1 MKPISVKISWSG
13 RLIAVQPRIRL
24 LRSFDQRN
32 HNHLGYSLFIS
43 GVVDGQERE
52 FLLGIGKAA
61 QTKYQFKAGD
71 VVRGDACPVADSRTE
86 VVEFYKTSK
95 LEIIEQTGPA
105 VIAPPPWIGI
115 PPDLDTYRQRGHRRL
130 DVRSYAAHCRQCI
143 WGCLMP
149 VEMIIDQ
156 WNPDKKQYRTET
168 FCYGPKSCLLYKAGP
183 TRKVPGRKGMTWEEE
198 DWVDEEATSHRG
210 VDD

>member
-1 MKPISVKISWSG
+1 MNTIVKISWSG

-32 HNHLGYSLFIS
+32 HNYMGYALLVS

-52 FLLGIGKAA
+52 FLIGIGKAA
-61 QTKYQFKAGD
+61 QAKYQFKAGD
-71 VVRGDACPVADSRTE
+71 LVRGDAYPVADSRTE
-86 VVEFYKTSK
+86 TVEFYKTSK
-95 LEIIEQTGPA
+95 LEIVEQSDPA
-105 VIAPPPWIGI
+105 IIIPPPWFGI
-115 PPDLDTYRQRGHRRL
+115 PPELEIYRQRGHRRL
-130 DVRSYAAHCRQCI
+130 DPRTYASHCKQCI

-156 WNPDKKQYRTET
+156 WKPDKIQYRTET
-168 FCYGPKSCLLYKAGP
+168 FCYGPKSCELYNAGP

-198 DWVDEEATSHRG
+198 AWVDEEATAHRG
-210 VDD
+210 IDD

>member
-32 HNHLGYSLFIS
+32 HNYLGYSLFIS

-52 FLLGIGKAA
+52 FLLGIGKAS

-71 VVRGDACPVADSRTE
+71 VVRGDAYPVADSRTE

-95 LEIIEQTGPA
+95 L
-105 VIAPPPWIGI
+105 
-115 PPDLDTYRQRGHRRL
+115 
-130 DVRSYAAHCRQCI
+130 
-143 WGCLMP
+143 
-149 VEMIIDQ
+149 
-156 WNPDKKQYRTET
+156 
-168 FCYGPKSCLLYKAGP
+168 
-183 TRKVPGRKGMTWEEE
+183 
-198 DWVDEEATSHRG
+198 
-210 VDD
+210 